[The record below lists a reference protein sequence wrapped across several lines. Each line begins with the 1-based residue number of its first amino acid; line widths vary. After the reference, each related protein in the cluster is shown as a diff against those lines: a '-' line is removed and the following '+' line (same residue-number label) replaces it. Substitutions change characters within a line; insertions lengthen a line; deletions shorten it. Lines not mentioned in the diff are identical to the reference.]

1 MSSLRASLGT
11 RVTAAV
17 CAALLI
23 PSSVVSSALPP
34 PQAATTTTSSAARI
48 PNDQLDSLVAPIALY
63 PDPLLA
69 QVLAASTYPLE
80 IVQLQQWMTRHPD
93 LKGDALA
100 AAVEKE
106 NWDPAVQ
113 GLAGLPDVVKRLGDD
128 IRWTTDLGNAFL
140 AQQSDV
146 MDAVQR
152 MRKKASDGGNLK
164 TTEQQKVTTQVVQTQ
179 EVIVIQQANPQV
191 IYVPAYN
198 PVVVYGPPVYPYP
211 PIYYPPPGYYAAGV
225 AIGFGVGIAMGAFWG
240 GGGWGYGPRWGYG
253 SVHINVNNRYVNH
266 YNRYN
271 SYNRYGG
278 NWNHNPQHRGGA
290 PYADRNTANR
300 YGGTARGDSMATRQA
315 NARQNSGAS
324 ARTQPATGAN
334 RSGSAGANRTG
345 APRAGASPGT
355 SSAGANRGRPARR
368 AATASAIAVSRAA
381 RVFQPKRQCL
391 RRRRKQP
398 PEQQRCPQQ
407 QPARVVQRGRVAR
420 ALRWWRRA
428 AKVTGHDESTDDLST
443 IHGAAPPRRD
453 AARPRP
459 VWCDSGVLADGPDSK
474 TAREAGRCDRSAGR
488 RQGVRDRAGGRKR
501 AHPGGVDLR

>member
-1 MSSLRASLGT
+1 MSSTRASVGT

-23 PSSVVSSALPP
+23 PLNVGSLALAS
-34 PQAATTTTSSAARI
+34 QAASATTSSAARI

-80 IVQLQQWMTRHPD
+80 IIQLQQWMAKHPD

-113 GLAGLPDVVKRLGDD
+113 GLAALPDVVKRLGDD
-128 IRWTTDLGNAFL
+128 VKWTTDLGNAFL

-146 MDAVQR
+146 MAAVQR

-164 TTEQQKVTTQVVQTQ
+164 TTEQQTVTTQVVQTQ
-179 EVIVIQQANPQV
+179 QVIVIQQANPQV
-191 IYVPAYN
+191 IYVPTYN

-278 NWNHNPQHRGGA
+278 SWNHNPAHRGGA

-315 NARQNSGAS
+315 TAQRNQGAS

-334 RSGSAGANRTG
+334 RSGEHRCESRRRIARHEQHGRE
-345 APRAGASPGT
+345 PRQ
-355 SSAGANRGRPARR
+355 RR
-368 AATASAIAVSRAA
+368 ALAAVTASAIAASRAA
-381 RVFQPKRQCL
+381 RVP
-391 RRRRKQP
+391 
-398 PEQQRCPQQ
+398 
-407 QPARVVQRGRVAR
+407 R
-420 ALRWWRRA
+420 AETATRSA
-428 AKVTGHDESTDDLST
+428 ALQAAAQA
-443 IHGAAPPRRD
+443 AAPPAAAASVGRPASARRVHAP
-453 AARPRP
+453 AAAA
-459 VWCDSGVLADGPDSK
+459 GDG
-474 TAREAGRCDRSAGR
+474 GNRS
-488 RQGVRDRAGGRKR
+488 
-501 AHPGGVDLR
+501 

>member
-1 MSSLRASLGT
+1 MRSNRASLGT

-23 PSSVVSSALPP
+23 PSNVAFRI
-34 PQAATTTTSSAARI
+34 AASTGHDDNARHRAAAKI

-80 IVQLQQWMTRHPD
+80 IIQLQQWMTKHPD
-93 LKGDALA
+93 LKGEALA

-113 GLAGLPDVVKRLGDD
+113 GLAALPDVVKRLGDD
-128 IRWTTDLGNAFL
+128 IKWTADLGNAFL

-152 MRKKASDGGNLK
+152 MRKKASDAGNLK
-164 TTEQQKVTTQVVQTQ
+164 TTEQQKVTTQVVQTK

-198 PVVVYGPPVYPYP
+198 PVVVYGPPIYPYP

-240 GGGWGYGPRWGYG
+240 GGWGYGPRWGYG
-253 SVHINVNNRYVNH
+253 SVNINVNNRYVNH

-271 SYNRYGG
+271 NYNRYGG
-278 NWNHNPQHRGGA
+278 NWNHNPAHRGGT

-300 YGGTARGDSMATRQA
+300 YGGTARGDSAATRQA
-315 NARQNSGAS
+315 TARQNSGAS
-324 ARTQPATGAN
+324 ARTQPAAGAN
-334 RSGSAGANRTG
+334 RSGSAGANR
-345 APRAGASPGT
+345 AGASAGT
-355 SSAGANRGRPARR
+355 SSVGANRGTAGAGGDRVGNRNIPSSQGSSRNGNAFGGASSSRPSSS
-368 AATASAIAVSRAA
+368 AAGRSSQRGSASVGASRA
-381 RVFQPKRQCL
+381 RSGGGGGG
-391 RRRRKQP
+391 RRR
-398 PEQQRCPQQ
+398 
-407 QPARVVQRGRVAR
+407 
-420 ALRWWRRA
+420 
-428 AKVTGHDESTDDLST
+428 
-443 IHGAAPPRRD
+443 
-453 AARPRP
+453 
-459 VWCDSGVLADGPDSK
+459 
-474 TAREAGRCDRSAGR
+474 
-488 RQGVRDRAGGRKR
+488 
-501 AHPGGVDLR
+501 

>member
-1 MSSLRASLGT
+1 MSSNRASLGM

-17 CAALLI
+17 CAALLVQSHLI
-23 PSSVVSSALPP
+23 SAPLPS
-34 PQAATTTTSSAARI
+34 PQAATTTASSAASAPKI

-80 IVQLQQWMTRHPD
+80 VIQLQQWLTKHPD
-93 LKGDALA
+93 LKGEALA

-113 GLAGLPDVVKRLGDD
+113 GLAALPDVVKRLGDD
-128 IRWTTDLGNAFL
+128 IKWTADLGNAFL

-152 MRKKASDGGNLK
+152 MRKKASDTGNLK
-164 TTEQQKVTTQVVQTQ
+164 TTEQQKVTTQVVQTK

-198 PVVVYGPPVYPYP
+198 PVVVYGPPIYPYP

-225 AIGFGVGIAMGAFWG
+225 AIGFGVGVAMGAFW

-278 NWNHNPQHRGGA
+278 NWNHNPAHRGGA

-300 YGGTARGDSMATRQA
+300 YGGTTRGAAPAARPAT
-315 NARQNSGAS
+315 ARQNPGAS
-324 ARTQPATGAN
+324 ARTQPATGAT
-334 RSGSAGANRTG
+334 RSGSAGAN
-345 APRAGASPGT
+345 PAGASRGT
-355 SSAGANRGRPARR
+355 SSAGANRSTPSSGGSSSRSDNAFGGASSSRPTNGAARTSSQR
-368 AATASAIAVSRAA
+368 GSASVGGSRA
-381 RVFQPKRQCL
+381 R
-391 RRRRKQP
+391 
-398 PEQQRCPQQ
+398 
-407 QPARVVQRGRVAR
+407 
-420 ALRWWRRA
+420 
-428 AKVTGHDESTDDLST
+428 
-443 IHGAAPPRRD
+443 
-453 AARPRP
+453 
-459 VWCDSGVLADGPDSK
+459 SGS
-474 TAREAGRCDRSAGR
+474 
-488 RQGVRDRAGGRKR
+488 
-501 AHPGGVDLR
+501 

>member
-1 MSSLRASLGT
+1 MNFNQASFGT
-11 RVTAAV
+11 RATAV
-17 CAALLI
+17 LCTALLI
-23 PSSVVSSALPP
+23 RANIVSSPLPH
-34 PQAATTTTSSAARI
+34 PQAATTTTSSAAKI

-80 IVQLQQWMTRHPD
+80 IIQLQQWMTRHSD
-93 LKGDALA
+93 LKGEALA

-106 NWDPAVQ
+106 DWDPAVQ

-128 IRWTTDLGNAFL
+128 IQWTTDLGNAFL

-152 MRKKASDGGNLK
+152 MRRKASDAGTLK
-164 TTEQQKVTTQVVQTQ
+164 TTEQQKVTTQVVQTK

-198 PVVVYGPPVYPYP
+198 PVVVYGPPIYPYP

-225 AIGFGVGIAMGAFWG
+225 AIGFGMGIAMGAFW

-253 SVHINVNNRYVNH
+253 SVNINVNNRYVNH

-278 NWNHNPQHRGGA
+278 NWNHNPQHRGGT

-315 NARQNSGAS
+315 AARQNPGAS
-324 ARTQPATGAN
+324 AQARPATSAN
-334 RSGSAGANRTG
+334 RSGSAGANRATG
-345 APRAGASPGT
+345 ANRAGASPGT
-355 SSAGANRGRPARR
+355 SSVGANRG
-368 AATASAIAVSRAA
+368 TASAGSGDRVGNRSIPSSQGSSRSGSAFSGASSSRPSSGAARSSSQRGSASVGASRA
-381 RVFQPKRQCL
+381 RSGGGG
-391 RRRRKQP
+391 RRR
-398 PEQQRCPQQ
+398 
-407 QPARVVQRGRVAR
+407 
-420 ALRWWRRA
+420 
-428 AKVTGHDESTDDLST
+428 
-443 IHGAAPPRRD
+443 
-453 AARPRP
+453 
-459 VWCDSGVLADGPDSK
+459 
-474 TAREAGRCDRSAGR
+474 
-488 RQGVRDRAGGRKR
+488 
-501 AHPGGVDLR
+501 

>member
-1 MSSLRASLGT
+1 MNSNQASLGT
-11 RVTAAV
+11 RVIAAL

-23 PSSVVSSALPP
+23 QANVVSAPLPH
-34 PQAATTTTSSAARI
+34 PQAATTSAAAI
-48 PNDQLDSLVAPIALY
+48 PDDQLDSLVAPIALY

-80 IVQLQQWMTRHPD
+80 IIQLQQWMTRHPD
-93 LKGDALA
+93 LKGEALA

-106 NWDPAVQ
+106 DWDPAVQ
-113 GLAGLPDVVKRLGDD
+113 GLAALPDVVKRLADD
-128 IRWTTDLGNAFL
+128 VKWTTDLGNAFL

-152 MRKKASDGGNLK
+152 MRQKASDTGNLK
-164 TTEQQKVTTQVVQTQ
+164 TTEQQKVTTQVVQTK

-211 PIYYPPPGYYAAGV
+211 PIYYPPVGYYAAGV
-225 AIGFGVGIAMGAFWG
+225 AIGFGVGVAMGAFW

-271 SYNRYGG
+271 NHNRYGG

-315 NARQNSGAS
+315 TARQNTGAS
-324 ARTQPATGAN
+324 ARTQPGASAN
-334 RSGSAGANRTG
+334 RSGSAGANR
-345 APRAGASPGT
+345 AGASPGT
-355 SSAGANRGRPARR
+355 SSGGANRG
-368 AATASAIAVSRAA
+368 TASAGGGDRVGNRSIPSSQGSSSRSGNAFGGASSSRPNNSAA
-381 RVFQPKRQCL
+381 RSSSQRGSASVGASRSRSGGGGG
-391 RRRRKQP
+391 RRR
-398 PEQQRCPQQ
+398 
-407 QPARVVQRGRVAR
+407 
-420 ALRWWRRA
+420 
-428 AKVTGHDESTDDLST
+428 
-443 IHGAAPPRRD
+443 
-453 AARPRP
+453 
-459 VWCDSGVLADGPDSK
+459 
-474 TAREAGRCDRSAGR
+474 
-488 RQGVRDRAGGRKR
+488 
-501 AHPGGVDLR
+501 